1 MNDIFP
7 PQFYTYGSE
16 VVAGMNT
23 KEMNQ
28 EVDSLVK
35 KYTQGSKY
43 AQKQVSNRRISEEKQ
58 NALMQEEMRL
68 QKELALAKQD
78 IDAINKEVEKNMQ
91 ANMARAKSNQE
102 QSRPARTQNASIN
115 IDIPTSGDKPQAAV
129 TPILEENS
137 VEVE

>member
-43 AQKQVSNRRISEEKQ
+43 AQKSVSNKRLNEDKQ
-58 NALMQEEMRL
+58 NALLQEELRL

-78 IDAINKEVEKNMQ
+78 IDAINKEVEKNIQ
-91 ANMARAKSNQE
+91 AN
-102 QSRPARTQNASIN
+102 
-115 IDIPTSGDKPQAAV
+115 
-129 TPILEENS
+129 
-137 VEVE
+137 

>member
-43 AQKQVSNRRISEEKQ
+43 AQKSVSNKRLASKKHVVQGLWWDAYEEISF
-58 NALMQEEMRL
+58 
-68 QKELALAKQD
+68 
-78 IDAINKEVEKNMQ
+78 
-91 ANMARAKSNQE
+91 
-102 QSRPARTQNASIN
+102 
-115 IDIPTSGDKPQAAV
+115 
-129 TPILEENS
+129 
-137 VEVE
+137 

>member
-43 AQKQVSNRRISEEKQ
+43 AQKSVSNK
-58 NALMQEEMRL
+58 RL
-68 QKELALAKQD
+68 
-78 IDAINKEVEKNMQ
+78 
-91 ANMARAKSNQE
+91 
-102 QSRPARTQNASIN
+102 ASKKHAFQGAVV
-115 IDIPTSGDKPQAAV
+115 DTHAESGF
-129 TPILEENS
+129 
-137 VEVE
+137 